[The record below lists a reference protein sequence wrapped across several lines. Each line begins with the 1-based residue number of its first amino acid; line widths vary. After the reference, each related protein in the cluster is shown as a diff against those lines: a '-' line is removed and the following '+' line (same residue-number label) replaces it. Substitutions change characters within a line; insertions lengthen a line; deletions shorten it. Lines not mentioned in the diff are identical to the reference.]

1 MDKDLKSDRDYL
13 RSVCEGL
20 ERLRIGNKSDIRES
34 QIEAYTGVNRITSEL
49 NKYLFTLATLLIP
62 IIFSL
67 ITIDIVRQKL
77 NKGDSTLISYSLV
90 FLLLSIIAGFA
101 HMFAEYKFF
110 KKWLGIEERKSKQWS
125 LISFWPGVPAPEKI
139 KNYINEYDQAK
150 NRVDEIS
157 LDMEKESPTV
167 YLILQGFCLFFGLA
181 SIGIIVF
188 RLLP

>member
-1 MDKDLKSDRDYL
+1 M

-34 QIEAYTGVNRITSEL
+34 QIEAFTGINKLTSEI
-49 NKYLFTLATLLIP
+49 NKYLFTIATLLIP

-67 ITIDIVRQKL
+67 VTIDIVRQKL

-90 FLLLSIIAGFA
+90 FLLLSIIAGFI
-101 HMFAEYKFF
+101 HMLAEYKFF
-110 KKWLGIEERKSKQWS
+110 RKWLGLEEKKLKQWS

-139 KNYINEYDQAK
+139 KDYINEYNQAK
-150 NRVDEIS
+150 NKVDEIS
-157 LDMEKESPTV
+157 LDMEKESSII
-167 YLILQGFCLFFGLA
+167 YLILQGFCLVIGIA